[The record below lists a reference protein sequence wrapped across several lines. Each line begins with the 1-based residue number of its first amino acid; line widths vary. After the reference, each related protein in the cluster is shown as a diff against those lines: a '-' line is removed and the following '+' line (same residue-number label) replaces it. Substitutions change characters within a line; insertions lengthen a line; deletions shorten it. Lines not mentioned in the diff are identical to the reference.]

1 MTQMM
6 KRRRRRRLPTV
17 QTVSRKRK
25 KLDPDDSLLEGKSE
39 VKPGHQTA
47 THWASL
53 NHFILCERADWFD
66 FSLV

>member
-6 KRRRRRRLPTV
+6 KRRRRMLPTV

-25 KLDPDDSLLEGKSE
+25 KLDPDDFLLEGKSE